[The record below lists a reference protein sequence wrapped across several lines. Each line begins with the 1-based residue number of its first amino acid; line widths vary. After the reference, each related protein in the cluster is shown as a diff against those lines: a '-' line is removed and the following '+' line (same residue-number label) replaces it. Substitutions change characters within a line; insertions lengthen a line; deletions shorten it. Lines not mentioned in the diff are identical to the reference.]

1 MTKIFFFSLYLFVL
15 RKLCYFQEHSWIFL
29 QCTLSLKWVIKWN
42 NTILYFCQYIDKSAI
57 YFLSI
62 LKQKI
67 NWVIV
72 HTLKEYKISISL
84 KKKREF
90 QSVHIKIRS
99 MILNR
104 IFIQIYFLI
113 SDTKTRASGASITF
127 LLGNFSCCCIKRLTM
142 TRLTY
147 F

>member
-1 MTKIFFFSLYLFVL
+1 MTKIIFFFVIFVRSWKIVLFSRTL
-15 RKLCYFQEHSWIFL
+15 LDFL

-42 NTILYFCQYIDKSAI
+42 NTILHFCQYIGKRAI

-113 SDTKTRASGASITF
+113 SDTKTRASGAPITF